1 LNAPRCY
8 GHRITAGPLDRWYPN
23 LEWPAVFEF
32 GRMTMTQM
40 VADILSKS
48 GHRSPPIQ
56 WSSDIQSSADRR
68 QKFEGRKIMAIQC
81 ADDALPLVGR
91 RCRRFKS
98 PVISSHSLIGGKKLR
113 WKKMV
118 THRSRDALLVDG
130 RHCRR
135 SRSQVISCPSL
146 IGGTNWRNADVTHFT
161 VLCPAQQWS
170 RRHRRLSVALETK

>member
-1 LNAPRCY
+1 
-8 GHRITAGPLDRWYPN
+8 
-23 LEWPAVFEF
+23 
-32 GRMTMTQM
+32 
-40 VADILSKS
+40 
-48 GHRSPPIQ
+48 
-56 WSSDIQSSADRR
+56 
-68 QKFEGRKIMAIQC
+68 MAIQC

-135 SRSQVISCPSL
+135 SRPHVISFCAL
-146 IGGTNWRNADVTHFT
+146 IGGKKLRWKKSGDPRA
-161 VLCPAQQWS
+161 A
-170 RRHRRLSVALETK
+170 